1 MKRILTLLL
10 ATLSLN
16 VLSED
21 FLSGGTYV
29 MSAPDGIKYNLIGQV
44 STETDNLI
52 VGRTYSSDT
61 ESIEITTASSQT
73 VLLKL
78 SNEILVELQPDSKF
92 SVDGFNQ
99 MVKNDDAEPMVVVYT
114 DYIANLNLLEGDAYI
129 SSPTYDSANT
139 MNVLQTPLANLELS
153 GGKYL
158 VKSSQKFVICY
169 VIDGSVKVF
178 NPKTNKKETVED
190 GQMAF
195 IVPFPGET
203 GVMVTSKT
211 IEPGELLGQTNKV
224 KEIEKNKDS
233 VIFAVINKKI
243 VGIKVK

>member
-1 MKRILTLLL
+1 M
-10 ATLSLN
+10 ASSFYN
-16 VLSED
+16 VISED

-29 MSAPDGIKYNLIGQV
+29 MSAPEGMKYNLIGQV
-44 STETDNLI
+44 VTESNDLI
-52 VGRTYSSDT
+52 VGRTYSSDV
-61 ESIEITTASSQT
+61 ESIEISTSKSQN

-78 SNEILVELQPDSKF
+78 SNEILVELQPNSKF

-99 MVKNDDAEPMVVVYT
+99 MVKNDEAEPMLVVYT
-114 DYIANLNLLEGDAYI
+114 DYISNLNLLSGDAYI
-129 SSPTYDSANT
+129 SSPLYDSDNT

-178 NPKTNKKETVED
+178 NPKTNKKEVIEND
-190 GQMAF
+190 QMAF

-211 IEPGELLGQTNKV
+211 IESGELLEQTNKI

-233 VIFAVINKKI
+233 VIFAVIDKKI